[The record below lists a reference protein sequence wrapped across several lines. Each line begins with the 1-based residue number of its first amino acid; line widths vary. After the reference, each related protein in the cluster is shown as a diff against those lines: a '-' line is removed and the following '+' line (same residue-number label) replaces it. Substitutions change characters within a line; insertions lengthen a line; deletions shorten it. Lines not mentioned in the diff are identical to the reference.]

1 MTGRL
6 AGKIAFV
13 TGAASPRGLGGTTVA
28 RFAEEGAIVYATDL
42 DLDAL
47 EKTAADIRA
56 SGGQVITLRHDV
68 TNEAEWDD
76 VFAAIERDH
85 GTLDIM
91 INNAGIAVLRMIGDF
106 TTADWNKQLDV
117 NLNSVFYGTKR
128 AVASM
133 RKGGRGGAIVNVSS
147 IAGMV
152 GVPAC
157 SAYAAAKA
165 GVRVF
170 SKTVAIECAAENIRV
185 NTVHPGMIDTD
196 MQNVAK
202 RDNTDAF
209 YEIVAGIPMKR
220 MGEPIDIANAN
231 LFLCSDEGRYI
242 TGAELVIDGGVT
254 AQ

>member
-1 MTGRL
+1 MAGRL
-6 AGKIAFV
+6 NGKIALV
-13 TGAASPRGLGGTTVA
+13 TGAASPRGLGGTTAA

-42 DLDAL
+42 DLETL
-47 EKTAADIRA
+47 ERTAADIRA
-56 SGGQVITLRHDV
+56 AGGQIITFRQDV
-68 TNEAEWDD
+68 TSEADWDD
-76 VFAAIERDH
+76 IFAAIKRGH
-85 GTLDIM
+85 GTLDIL
-91 INNAGIAVLRMIGDF
+91 INNAGIAVLRMIEDF

-133 RKGGRGGAIVNVSS
+133 RDGGKGGAIVNVSS

-170 SKTVAIECAAENIRV
+170 SKAVAMECAAQNIRV
-185 NTVHPGMIDTD
+185 NTIHPGMIDTD
-196 MQNVAK
+196 MQDVAK
-202 RDNTDAF
+202 RDNTAAF
-209 YEIVAGIPMKR
+209 HEIVAAIPMKR

-231 LFLCSDEGRYI
+231 LFLCCDEGRYI